1 MTRDEV
7 LRLAREAGLI
17 HYYDSESQWSGVTNE
32 NLIEQDK
39 NRNDDRLVEILAPFA
54 ALVAAH
60 ERERIIKANATEIE
74 RVNAHLKQD
83 EALLKQALDALE
95 ESSECVQNNYL
106 PDRMGHDWDETIS
119 ALRERLGEKK

>member
-1 MTRDEV
+1 MKRDDV
-7 LRLAREAGLI
+7 IRLANEAGLI

-54 ALVAAH
+54 ALVAAQ
-60 ERERIIKANATEIE
+60 ERERIIKANAPEIE
-74 RVNAHLKQD
+74 RVNAYLKQD
-83 EALLKQALDALE
+83 AALLRQALDALE

-106 PDRMGHDWDETIS
+106 PDRMGHDWDETIF